1 MTRIDEP
8 SSRVASFFELKI
20 FQWFECR
27 CAVLKVLFRKTPQ
40 ARLSSWNQCWIFFF
54 DPLHRKRASDIES
67 LTLLFFFSFNILPA
81 RAFFYDAL
89 INSSWLFF
97 FLSLCREVGVFSR
110 GSSGKRSRLTFFFFC
125 RRSVIYFKIFFSLYV
140 NYASRSC
147 GAVLPLNFP
156 GSCFEVAIIN
166 KYTVCCALFEIM
178 GRQLS
183 KVKKD
188 FSFQEEDG

>member
-40 ARLSSWNQCWIFFF
+40 ARLSSWNQCCFFF
-54 DPLHRKRASDIES
+54 RSAPPQKGKRYRIVNV
-67 LTLLFFFSFNILPA
+67 TFFFSFNILPA

-125 RRSVIYFKIFFSLYV
+125 RRSVIYLKIFFSLYV